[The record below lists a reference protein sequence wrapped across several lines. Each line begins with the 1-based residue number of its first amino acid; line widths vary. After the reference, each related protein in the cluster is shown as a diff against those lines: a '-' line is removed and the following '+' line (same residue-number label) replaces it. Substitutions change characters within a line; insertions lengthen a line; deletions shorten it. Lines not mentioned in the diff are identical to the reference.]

1 MSERTEKEWRAVDQ
15 ILAVYLFGYRWF
27 RFTHDRK
34 ASDPGPEKIFYSLQS
49 PAGWITRHGGQLVDK
64 PEPGVEL
71 DIDIPYYHKA
81 EELVPKVMAALLKAD
96 CEQHVIVYEAKSGYC
111 CGNLRHGML
120 GQLGFYPSI
129 SMALAVYAVHELKL
143 SEMPV
148 YQP

>member
-1 MSERTEKEWRAVDQ
+1 VIERTEKEWRALDQ

-34 ASDPGPEKIFYSLQS
+34 ASDPGPEQTFYSLQS
-49 PAGWITRHGGQLVDK
+49 PATWITRHGGQLVDK

-81 EELVPKVMAALLKAD
+81 EELVPKVMAALLKVD
-96 CEQHVIVYEAKSGYC
+96 CEHHVIVYETKSGYC
-111 CGNLRHGML
+111 CGCLGEGMA
-120 GQLGFYPSI
+120 GDLGFFPTI
-129 SMALAVYAVHELKL
+129 SKALAVYAVHALKL
-143 SEMPV
+143 SQMPV